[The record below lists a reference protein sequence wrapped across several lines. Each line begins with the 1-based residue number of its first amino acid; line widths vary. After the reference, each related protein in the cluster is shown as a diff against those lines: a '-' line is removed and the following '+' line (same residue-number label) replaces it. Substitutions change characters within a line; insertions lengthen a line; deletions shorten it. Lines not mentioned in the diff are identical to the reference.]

1 MNLFNTFLKF
11 QVRSEKA
18 LLEKQEQMLKLR
30 EEQLIQERRRQEKLR
45 EEAQILRRQE
55 EEIRRR
61 QEEIAKELM
70 QSDMKVNSVKESDVI
85 VCQAREGQVFV
96 GRKPQYTE
104 TVLDRSVVDVQM
116 LNTSDW
122 DTSDAESIMKD
133 VLPGV
138 LKKSFSS
145 VSNKSTGNTYRWG
158 RINIFVERL
167 MPHSDR
173 DRHKA
178 SYYSYSDSYLTLH
191 VLGGPMIIMTLLL
204 LLSHSVTKWKSL
216 SRRR

>member
-1 MNLFNTFLKF
+1 
-11 QVRSEKA
+11 
-18 LLEKQEQMLKLR
+18 MLKLR
-30 EEQLIQERRRQEKLR
+30 EEQLIQERRKQEKLR

-55 EEIRRR
+55 EEIKRR

-70 QSDMKVNSVKESDVI
+70 QSDMKVNSVQESEVM

-96 GRKPQYTE
+96 GRKPQFTE

-138 LKKSFSS
+138 LKKSFST

-158 RINIFVERL
+158 RINISFEQL
-167 MPHSDR
+167 TLQSDH
-173 DRHKA
+173 DIYKA
-178 SYYSYSDSYLTLH
+178 SYYSYGDSYLTPCS
-191 VLGGPMIIMTLLL
+191 VAGGQMRIMTRHLLL
-204 LLSHSVTKWKSL
+204 LHSVTKWKS
-216 SRRR
+216 SSQRRL

>member
-1 MNLFNTFLKF
+1 
-11 QVRSEKA
+11 
-18 LLEKQEQMLKLR
+18 MLKLR
-30 EEQLIQERRRQEKLR
+30 EEQLIQERRKQEKLR

-70 QSDMKVNSVKESDVI
+70 QSDMKVSSVESDVM

-96 GRKPQYTE
+96 GRKPHFTE

-133 VLPGV
+133 VIPGV
-138 LKKSFSS
+138 LKKSFST
-145 VSNKSTGNTYRWG
+145 VSNKSTGNTYRCG
-158 RINIFVERL
+158 KVNISTQII
-167 MPHSDR
+167 HST
-173 DRHKA
+173 
-178 SYYSYSDSYLTLH
+178 LTA
-191 VLGGPMIIMTLLL
+191 T
-204 LLSHSVTKWKSL
+204 VTKHL
-216 SRRR
+216 IIHTMTVI

>member
-1 MNLFNTFLKF
+1 
-11 QVRSEKA
+11 
-18 LLEKQEQMLKLR
+18 MLKLR
-30 EEQLIQERRRQEKLR
+30 EEQLIQERRKQEKLR

-70 QSDMKVNSVKESDVI
+70 QSDMKVNSVQESDVM

-96 GRKPQYTE
+96 GRKPQFTE

-138 LKKSFSS
+138 LKKSFST

-158 RINIFVERL
+158 RINIYFEQ
-167 MPHSDR
+167 
-173 DRHKA
+173 
-178 SYYSYSDSYLTLH
+178 LTL
-191 VLGGPMIIMTLLL
+191 
-204 LLSHSVTKWKSL
+204 
-216 SRRR
+216 

>member
-1 MNLFNTFLKF
+1 
-11 QVRSEKA
+11 
-18 LLEKQEQMLKLR
+18 MLKLR
-30 EEQLIQERRRQEKLR
+30 EEQLIQERRKQEKLR

-55 EEIRRR
+55 EEIKRR

-70 QSDMKVNSVKESDVI
+70 QSDMKVNSVQESEVM

-96 GRKPQYTE
+96 GRKPQFTE

-138 LKKSFSS
+138 LKKSFST

-158 RINIFVERL
+158 RINISFEQL
-167 MPHSDR
+167 TLQSDH
-173 DRHKA
+173 DRYKA
-178 SYYSYSDSYLTLH
+178 SYYSYGDSYLTLCY
-191 VLGGPMIIMTLLL
+191 VPGGQMRIMTRHLLL
-204 LLSHSVTKWKSL
+204 LHSVTKWKSL
-216 SRRR
+216 SQRRL

>member
-1 MNLFNTFLKF
+1 
-11 QVRSEKA
+11 
-18 LLEKQEQMLKLR
+18 MLKLR

-70 QSDMKVNSVKESDVI
+70 QSDMKVNSVKENDVM

-96 GRKPQYTE
+96 GRKPHYTE

-133 VLPGV
+133 ALPGV

-145 VSNKSTGNTYRWG
+145 VSNKSSGNTYRWG
-158 RINIFVERL
+158 RINISLERL
-167 MPHSDR
+167 MLHSDR
-173 DRHKA
+173 DRYRS
-178 SYYSYSDSYLTLH
+178 SYYSYGDSYLTLY
-191 VLGGPMIIMTLLL
+191 VSGGQMITMTPLLL
-204 LLSHSVTKWKSL
+204 LLHSVTK
-216 SRRR
+216 